1 MLWYSNISTIFLAC
15 ISAHKKACQNASQNT
30 SKDASQNAGKHTACK
45 PFARDAHTSL
55 RAQAVCRAL
64 SRLTI
69 RFTLCVGLVSV
80 LFLPLNAK
88 DIITS
93 IKYEGLQ
100 SLSTHLANEIADIK
114 IGDELDEEKIDSAVT
129 DFYDQGYFS
138 DIVAEFDSGVLT
150 FHFVEKPRVAG
161 IEIKGYGSDNEK
173 QTLQTQMG
181 IKKGETFDEQK
192 IERAKTILKTVLEYQ
207 GYYGSLVKE
216 ELTKVNEG
224 AYNIVFNVNRGENI
238 LIKKAHYEGS
248 QKLKRN
254 KIESLSANKQRDFMG
269 WMWGLNDGKLH
280 LQELEYDSMRIQD
293 VYMRNGF
300 LDAKVSSPFL
310 SANFDN
316 LRAELHYNISEGKQ
330 YSVSE
335 IVINIDKEDII
346 PKEKLHKA
354 LQVKKGQI
362 FNIEDLRSDAQAL
375 KRLVADKG
383 YAYAQVRPDLDKE
396 EGSTKADEAKI
407 SSKGT
412 KKHHKLTSKEEKEE
426 AQKLR
431 KIQEEAQQKGTVKVL
446 YHIEVG
452 EKVHIS
458 DVLISGNNR
467 TNDRIIRREI
477 LLAPGDEYSLSKI
490 AESQNALQRLGFF
503 ENVKIDER
511 RVSADSMDLLI
522 TVTEGRTGQLQFGL
536 GYGSYGGLMINGS
549 ISERNLFGTGQTGS
563 IYANIATGG
572 NAYNINYLGQQRTFT
587 GRQFSGNLSLSN
599 PRIFDSRYSTS
610 ASVYGNYYVNY
621 VYIEQ
626 SFGLSF
632 SVGRMLSPTL
642 RASLG
647 YDINWVNTYGF
658 ISNLYRDFY
667 SDAMWGKNYV
677 DAWPVTSSLSPSISF
692 DNTDDYY
699 FPKNG
704 IIASAYA
711 QFNGLGGD
719 VRNIKLY
726 GKAAFYYHLKKHLKI
741 DLIARYKVQ
750 GGYIFRFSRDD
761 FLPLNNTFYMGG
773 VTTIRGFRSGTVS
786 PIGPNGLSWIG
797 GDGMFTNS
805 VELSYGLLEAAKM
818 RVALYGDYGFLTYK
832 SYGGGIADFAGYGIA
847 GVGQYG
853 IEWRASIGAAIEWI
867 SPMGP
872 IVLIFPFKLFNQQR
886 SDYTSQ
892 FEFSMGTRF

>member
-1 MLWYSNISTIFLAC
+1 MLLGFYMPNVFYLIKIIARFSLFAVFFTFFSAFFSLANAD
-15 ISAHKKACQNASQNT
+15 SQSKK
-30 SKDASQNAGKHTACK
+30 
-45 PFARDAHTSL
+45 
-55 RAQAVCRAL
+55 
-64 SRLTI
+64 
-69 RFTLCVGLVSV
+69 
-80 LFLPLNAK
+80 
-88 DIITS
+88 ITS
-93 IKYEGLQ
+93 IHYEGLQ
-100 SLSTHLANEIADIK
+100 SLSAHLASEIADIK
-114 IGDELDEEKIDSAVT
+114 VGEELDEDKIDSAIT

-138 DIVAEFDSGVLT
+138 DIVAGFENGVLT
-150 FHFVEKPRVAG
+150 FYFVEKPRVAG

-248 QKLKRN
+248 QRLKRG

-310 SANFDN
+310 SANFNN
-316 LRAELHYNISEGKQ
+316 LTAELHYKVDEGKQ
-330 YSVSE
+330 YSVSD
-335 IVINIDKEDII
+335 IIIDIDKEGII
-346 PKEKLHKA
+346 EKEKLHKA
-354 LQVKKGQI
+354 VQVKKGQV
-362 FNIEDLRSDAQAL
+362 FNIEDLRSDAQTL
-375 KRLVADKG
+375 KRLIADKG
-383 YAYAQVRPDLDKE
+383 YAFAQVRPDLDKE
-396 EGSTKADEAKI
+396 EGENAQDLKASDLKT
-407 SSKGT
+407 SKKGT
-412 KKHHKLTSKEEKEE
+412 KKHHKLIENKEREEREEREE
-426 AQKLR
+426 AQNLR
-431 KIQEEAQQKGTVKVL
+431 KEQEKLAGKGTVKVL
-446 YHIEVG
+446 YHIEAG
-452 EKVHIS
+452 EKVYIS

-572 NAYNINYLGQQRTFT
+572 TPYNINYYGTNRTIT
-587 GRQFSGNLSLSN
+587 GRQFSGNISLSN

-610 ASVYGNYYVNY
+610 ASLYGNYYVNY

-626 SFGLSF
+626 SFGLSL
-632 SVGRMLSPTL
+632 SVGRMLTPTL
-642 RASLG
+642 RTSLS
-647 YDINWVNTYGF
+647 YDINWVNTF
-658 ISNLYRDFY
+658 DFVPSTRGTY
-667 SDAMWGKNYV
+667 EAFYKWDKDYTKVWAM
-677 DAWPVTSSLSPSISF
+677 TSSLSPSISF

-699 FPKNG
+699 FPRNG

-711 QFNGLGGD
+711 QFNGIGGD

-741 DLIARYKVQ
+741 DLIARYKAQ
-750 GGYIFRFSRDD
+750 GGYLFRFDRND

-786 PIGPNGLSWIG
+786 PIGYMENGGNLPWVG

-818 RVALYGDYGFLTYK
+818 RVALYGDYGFLTFK
-832 SYGGGIADFAGYGIA
+832 KGIGGYGDFQGYGIP
-847 GVGQYG
+847 GVGNYG

-872 IVLIFPFKLFNQQR
+872 IVLIFPFKLFNQKYG
-886 SDYTSQ
+886 DYTSQ

>member
-1 MLWYSNISTIFLAC
+1 MLLDIFYTPFMFLSAKFITRFALCVAFLALPF
-15 ISAHKKACQNASQNT
+15 SLANA
-30 SKDASQNAGKHTACK
+30 DEKHTSSK
-45 PFARDAHTSL
+45 
-55 RAQAVCRAL
+55 
-64 SRLTI
+64 
-69 RFTLCVGLVSV
+69 
-80 LFLPLNAK
+80 
-88 DIITS
+88 ITS

-114 IGDELDEEKIDSAVT
+114 IGEILDEEKIDSAIT

-138 DIVAEFDSGVLT
+138 DIVASFDNGILT
-150 FHFVEKPRVAG
+150 FYFVEKPRVAG

-192 IERAKTILKTVLEYQ
+192 IERAKTVLKTVLEYQ

-216 ELTKVNEG
+216 ELTKVNES
-224 AYNIVFNVNRGENI
+224 AYNIVFNVNRGDNI

-248 QKLKRN
+248 QRLKRN

-310 SANFDN
+310 SANFNN
-316 LRAELHYNISEGKQ
+316 LTAELHYKVDEGKQ
-330 YSVSE
+330 YSVSD
-335 IVINIDKEDII
+335 IIINLDKEEII
-346 PKEKLHKA
+346 AKEKLFKA
-354 LQVKKGQI
+354 IQVKKGQV
-362 FNIEDLRSDAQAL
+362 FNIEDLRADAQVL
-375 KRLVADKG
+375 KRLIADKG
-383 YAYAQVRPDLDKE
+383 YAFAQVRPDLDKE
-396 EGSTKADEAKI
+396 EAQPLYDFKTSK
-407 SSKGT
+407 KGT
-412 KKHHKLTSKEEKEE
+412 KKSHKLTSNKEREEREEREE
-426 AQKLR
+426 AERLQKA
-431 KIQEEAQQKGTVKVL
+431 QEKLAGQGTVKVL
-446 YHIEVG
+446 YHIEAG
-452 EKVHIS
+452 EKVYIS

-490 AESQNALQRLGFF
+490 TESQNALQRLGFF

-572 NAYNINYLGQQRTFT
+572 TPYNISYYGTPRTIT
-587 GRQFSGNLSLSN
+587 GRQFSGNISLTN

-626 SFGLSF
+626 SFGFSL
-632 SVGRMLSPTL
+632 SVGRMLTPML

-647 YDINWVNTYGF
+647 YDINWVNTF
-658 ISNLYRDFY
+658 DFLSGNY
-667 SDAMWGKNYV
+667 EAFYNNWGGKDYTKVWAM
-677 DAWPVTSSLSPSISF
+677 TSSISPSISF

-704 IIASAYA
+704 VIASAYA
-711 QFNGLGGD
+711 QFNGIGGD
-719 VRNIKLY
+719 VYNVKVY

-741 DLIARYKVQ
+741 DLIARYKAQ
-750 GGYIFRFSRDD
+750 GGYIFRFNRDD

-786 PIGPNGLSWIG
+786 PVGIAPNGSTPLSWIG

-818 RVALYGDYGFLTYK
+818 RIALYGDYGFLTYK
-832 SYGGGIADFAGYGIA
+832 SLGGGLADFAGYGIP
-847 GVGQYG
+847 GVGSYG
-853 IEWRASIGAAIEWI
+853 MEWRASIGAAIEWI

-872 IVLIFPFKLFNQQR
+872 IVLIFPFKLFNKKEG
-886 SDYTSQ
+886 DYTSQ

>member
-1 MLWYSNISTIFLAC
+1 MPNIFYPIKVIAKIIARFSLFAVFFTFFSAFFSLA
-15 ISAHKKACQNASQNT
+15 NADVANN
-30 SKDASQNAGKHTACK
+30 K
-45 PFARDAHTSL
+45 
-55 RAQAVCRAL
+55 
-64 SRLTI
+64 
-69 RFTLCVGLVSV
+69 
-80 LFLPLNAK
+80 
-88 DIITS
+88 ITS
-93 IKYEGLQ
+93 IRYEGLQ
-100 SLSTHLANEIADIK
+100 SLSAHLASEIADIK
-114 IGDELDEEKIDSAVT
+114 VGEELDEDKIDSAIT

-138 DIVAEFDSGVLT
+138 DIVAGFENGVLT
-150 FHFVEKPRVAG
+150 FYFVEKPRVAG

-192 IERAKTILKTVLEYQ
+192 IERAKSILKTVLEYQ

-248 QKLKRN
+248 QRLKRG

-310 SANFDN
+310 SANFNN
-316 LRAELHYNISEGKQ
+316 LTAELHYKVDEGKQ
-330 YSVSE
+330 YSVSD
-335 IVINIDKEDII
+335 IIIDIDKEGII
-346 PKEKLHKA
+346 EKEKLHKA
-354 LQVKKGQI
+354 VQVKKGQV
-362 FNIEDLRSDAQAL
+362 FNIEDLRYDAQTL
-375 KRLVADKG
+375 KRLIADKG
-383 YAYAQVRPDLDKE
+383 YAFAQVRPDLDKE
-396 EGSTKADEAKI
+396 EGENALDIKASDLKT
-407 SSKGT
+407 SKQGT
-412 KKHHKLTSKEEKEE
+412 KKYHKLTSNKEREERIEREE
-426 AQKLR
+426 AQNLR
-431 KIQEEAQQKGTVKVL
+431 KEQEKLVGKGTVKVL
-446 YHIEVG
+446 YHIEAG
-452 EKVHIS
+452 EKVYIS

-490 AESQNALQRLGFF
+490 TESQNALQRLGFF

-572 NAYNINYLGQQRTFT
+572 TPYNISYYGTPRTIT
-587 GRQFSGNLSLSN
+587 GRQFSGNISLTN

-610 ASVYGNYYVNY
+610 ASLYGNYYVNY

-626 SFGLSF
+626 SFGLSL
-632 SVGRMLSPTL
+632 SVGRMLTPTL
-642 RASLG
+642 RTSLG
-647 YDINWVNTYGF
+647 YDINWVNTF
-658 ISNLYRDFY
+658 DFLSANY
-667 SDAMWGKNYV
+667 EAFYNNWGGKDYTKVWAM
-677 DAWPVTSSLSPSISF
+677 TSSLSPSISF

-711 QFNGLGGD
+711 QFNGIGGD

-741 DLIARYKVQ
+741 DLIARYKAQ
-750 GGYIFRFSRDD
+750 GGYIFRFDRND

-786 PIGPNGLSWIG
+786 PVGVAPNGSTPLSWIG

-832 SYGGGIADFAGYGIA
+832 SLGGGLADFAGYGIP
-847 GVGQYG
+847 GVGNYDM
-853 IEWRASIGAAIEWI
+853 EWRASIGAAIEWI

-872 IVLIFPFKLFNQQR
+872 IVLIFPFKLFNKKEG
-886 SDYTSQ
+886 DYTSQ

>member
-1 MLWYSNISTIFLAC
+1 MPNIFYHIKVIAKIIARFSLFAVFFTFFSAFFSLA
-15 ISAHKKACQNASQNT
+15 SADSANNK
-30 SKDASQNAGKHTACK
+30 
-45 PFARDAHTSL
+45 
-55 RAQAVCRAL
+55 
-64 SRLTI
+64 
-69 RFTLCVGLVSV
+69 
-80 LFLPLNAK
+80 
-88 DIITS
+88 ITS
-93 IKYEGLQ
+93 IRYEGLQ
-100 SLSTHLANEIADIK
+100 SLSAHLASEIADIK
-114 IGDELDEEKIDSAVT
+114 VGEALDEDKIDSAIT

-138 DIVAEFDSGVLT
+138 DIVAGFENGVLT
-150 FHFVEKPRVAG
+150 FYFVEKPRVAG

-192 IERAKTILKTVLEYQ
+192 IERAKSILKTVLEYQ

-248 QKLKRN
+248 QRLKRG

-310 SANFDN
+310 SANFNN
-316 LRAELHYNISEGKQ
+316 LTAELHYKIDEGKQ
-330 YSVSE
+330 YSVSD
-335 IVINIDKEDII
+335 IIIDIDKEGII
-346 PKEKLHKA
+346 EKEKLQKA
-354 LQVKKGQI
+354 VQVKKGQV
-362 FNIEDLRSDAQAL
+362 FNIEDLRYDAQTL
-375 KRLVADKG
+375 KRLIADKG
-383 YAYAQVRPDLDKE
+383 YAFAQVRPDLDKD
-396 EGSTKADEAKI
+396 EGENALDIKASDLKT
-407 SSKGT
+407 SKQGT
-412 KKHHKLTSKEEKEE
+412 KKHHKLTSNKEREE

-431 KIQEEAQQKGTVKVL
+431 KEQEKLVGKGTVKVL
-446 YHIEVG
+446 YHIEAG
-452 EKVHIS
+452 EKVYIS

-490 AESQNALQRLGFF
+490 TESQNALQRLGFF

-572 NAYNINYLGQQRTFT
+572 TPYNISYYGTPRTIT
-587 GRQFSGNLSLSN
+587 GRQFSGNISLTN

-610 ASVYGNYYVNY
+610 ASLYGNYYVNY

-626 SFGLSF
+626 SFGLSL
-632 SVGRMLSPTL
+632 SVGRMLTPTL
-642 RASLG
+642 RTSLG
-647 YDINWVNTYGF
+647 YDINWVNTFDF
-658 ISNLYRDFY
+658 IESTRGTYEAFY
-667 SDAMWGKNYV
+667 KWDKDYTKVWAM
-677 DAWPVTSSLSPSISF
+677 TSSLSPSISF

-711 QFNGLGGD
+711 QFNGIGGD

-741 DLIARYKVQ
+741 DLIARYKAQ
-750 GGYIFRFSRDD
+750 GGYIFRFDRND

-773 VTTIRGFRSGTVS
+773 VTTIRGFRSGTIS
-786 PIGPNGLSWIG
+786 PIGYMEGGGNLPWVG

-818 RVALYGDYGFLTYK
+818 RVALYGDYGFLTFK
-832 SYGGGIADFAGYGIA
+832 STGRLDDGRYVGDFKGYGIP
-847 GVGQYG
+847 GVGKYDM
-853 IEWRASIGAAIEWI
+853 EWRASIGAAIEWI

-872 IVLIFPFKLFNQQR
+872 IVLIFPFKLFNKKEG
-886 SDYTSQ
+886 DYTSQ